1 MRHLSLPLLARIAED
16 TQLEA
21 KFRFPEDTEKQLRWC
36 AAKGMLVLATKM
48 AHYLRTAKDGNGNPV
63 FPGIADEGTIP
74 NNADGTPD
82 GCAKSLYASQEQLKQ
97 GFQKYE
103 SLLKAYSST
112 HEMIEFL
119 QRTWPSPSV
128 ANEGVLTCPKGI
140 SPPEKQTAIVRQLK
154 KDFPPFILPDGKKFY
169 PSLTVEKLRI
179 GNYVSVPHGSEYKT
193 VRINGITRRKIGYAT
208 ASGSGEK
215 YARLHDVK
223 PLLATGENLTA
234 VLHFKQ
240 VDEYAYDGKNYY
252 DNVYHE
258 KVLDDKGDLIQ
269 FGLKDPGLVNVQKYE
284 IFPDVGVRATAFV
297 ISSIANPEDCFVKLE
312 MLTLVGRILHVYYP
326 KFIHEVQ
333 NYVDFFLSVRYAYAQ
348 VYLDRKTHSHPSD
361 YK

>member
-48 AHYLRTAKDGNGNPV
+48 AHHLRTAKDSNGNPV
-63 FPGIADEGTIP
+63 FPDIADEGTSP
-74 NNADGTPD
+74 SNAANTPES
-82 GCAKSLYASQEQLKQ
+82 CVKSLYASQEQLTQ

-119 QRTWPSPSV
+119 QRTWPSLTV
-128 ANEGVLTCPKGI
+128 ANEGVLTRSKGM
-140 SPPEKQTAIVRQLK
+140 SLPEKQTAIIRPLK
-154 KDFPPFILPDGKKFY
+154 KDSPPFILYDGKKVY

-215 YARLHDVK
+215 YARLHDMK

-234 VLHFKQ
+234 VLHFKL

-258 KVLDDKGDLIQ
+258 KVLDDKGDLMQ
-269 FGLKDPGLVNVQKYE
+269 FDLNGPGLVNVQKYE
-284 IFPDVGVRATAFV
+284 IFPDVGVRATAFI

-312 MLTLVGRILHVYYP
+312 MLTLVGRILHIYYP

-333 NYVDFFLSVRYAYAQ
+333 NFVDFFLSARYAYAQ

>member
-63 FPGIADEGTIP
+63 FPGIADEGTRP
-74 NNADGTPD
+74 NHADGTPD

-140 SPPEKQTAIVRQLK
+140 SPPEKHTAIVRPLK
-154 KDFPPFILPDGKKFY
+154 KDSPSFILPDGKKVY

-179 GNYVSVPHGSEYKT
+179 GNYISVPYGSGYKT

-234 VLHFKQ
+234 VLHFKRWMSTPMT
-240 VDEYAYDGKNYY
+240 E
-252 DNVYHE
+252 
-258 KVLDDKGDLIQ
+258 
-269 FGLKDPGLVNVQKYE
+269 
-284 IFPDVGVRATAFV
+284 RTTMTM
-297 ISSIANPEDCFVKLE
+297 ST
-312 MLTLVGRILHVYYP
+312 M
-326 KFIHEVQ
+326 
-333 NYVDFFLSVRYAYAQ
+333 
-348 VYLDRKTHSHPSD
+348 RKSWMTRGT
-361 YK
+361 

>member
-1 MRHLSLPLLARIAED
+1 M
-16 TQLEA
+16 
-21 KFRFPEDTEKQLRWC
+21 
-36 AAKGMLVLATKM
+36 
-48 AHYLRTAKDGNGNPV
+48 
-63 FPGIADEGTIP
+63 
-74 NNADGTPD
+74 
-82 GCAKSLYASQEQLKQ
+82 
-97 GFQKYE
+97 
-103 SLLKAYSST
+103 
-112 HEMIEFL
+112 
-119 QRTWPSPSV
+119 
-128 ANEGVLTCPKGI
+128 
-140 SPPEKQTAIVRQLK
+140 
-154 KDFPPFILPDGKKFY
+154 
-169 PSLTVEKLRI
+169 
-179 GNYVSVPHGSEYKT
+179 
-193 VRINGITRRKIGYAT
+193 
-208 ASGSGEK
+208 
-215 YARLHDVK
+215 HDVK

-234 VLHFKQ
+234 VLHFKL

-269 FGLKDPGLVNVQKYE
+269 FGLKGPGLVNVQKYE

-348 VYLDRKTHSHPSD
+348 VYLDRKTHSHPSN